1 MSKTALV
8 LSAGGMFGAY
18 QAGVWSVLA
27 DCFQPD
33 LIVGASIGAVNG
45 WTIAGGATPDELIE
59 RWLKL
64 DCASTYRFQAPRALH
79 GGVLDSRP
87 LRAMIDEVYAAY
99 RPRIEFA
106 LVTTEIVRLR
116 PRIFRGPEITADLLK
131 ATTAIPVLF
140 DQVRV
145 DGIIYSDGGVLT
157 PLPIWAAAK
166 LGADRIVAVN
176 ALRMLPGL
184 IPKVFVRVVRSMSRF
199 QPSEPLGVHVVKI
212 EPPGVLGSGR
222 DALCWRREKTEEWIE
237 LGRRNALAQKHSIQ
251 NCFERK

>member
-27 DCFQPD
+27 DVFEPD

-45 WTIAGGATPDELIE
+45 WIIGGGARPAELIA
-59 RWLKL
+59 RWLTL
-64 DCASTYRFQAPRALH
+64 DAAAGYRFQAPRALH

-87 LRAMIDEVYAAY
+87 LRAMIDEVFATY
-99 RPRIEFA
+99 RPRVEYA
-106 LVTTEIVRLR
+106 LVTTEIARLR

-131 ATTAIPVLF
+131 ATTAIPALF
-140 DQVRV
+140 DQVRI
-145 DGIIYSDGGVLT
+145 DGTLHSDGGVLT
-157 PLPIWAAAK
+157 PLPVWAAAE

-176 ALRMLPGL
+176 ALAMLPGL
-184 IPKVFVRVVRSMSRF
+184 IPKIFVRVVRSMARF
-199 QPSEPLGVHVVKI
+199 RPLETAGLDVIRIQPE
-212 EPPGVLGSGR
+212 GVLGNGR
-222 DALCWRREKTEEWIE
+222 DALCWSGAKAAEWIE
-237 LGRRNALAQKHSIQ
+237 LGRRDALEQKHSIQ